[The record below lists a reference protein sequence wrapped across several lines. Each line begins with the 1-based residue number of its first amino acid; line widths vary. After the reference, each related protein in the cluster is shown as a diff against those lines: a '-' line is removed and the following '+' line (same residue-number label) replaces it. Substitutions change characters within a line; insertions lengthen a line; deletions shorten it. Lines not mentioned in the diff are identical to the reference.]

1 MYILGL
7 DVERTARAVS
17 NVRFEITTNEKIDAS
32 ETSLRRRLR
41 APSDARVAANIVT
54 VAGLFLAHGTFVAAP
69 SPLEWGML
77 HCCTRHRHASEPS
90 AGDGVRRIV
99 PPKEVVNS

>member
-41 APSDARVAANIVT
+41 APSDREEQKFEIVL
-54 VAGLFLAHGTFVAAP
+54 GLQQT
-69 SPLEWGML
+69 
-77 HCCTRHRHASEPS
+77 
-90 AGDGVRRIV
+90 
-99 PPKEVVNS
+99 